1 MTSRDVL
8 DVSVN
13 IETNHQRNTV
23 SYQPSEAEQVPE
35 RQAAKNAQAAKTR
48 ESVLRRSSIKAP
60 PRKDGRP
67 SVQSAAALGNTSNT
81 RQEARR

>member
-8 DVSVN
+8 DVSLN

-35 RQAAKNAQAAKTR
+35 RQAAKNAQAAK
-48 ESVLRRSSIKAP
+48 RRSSIKAP

-81 RQEARR
+81 RPEARR